1 MQSKSIT
8 IKIGKEY
15 VEVELAFDDEEI
27 EELDEEMMASYA
39 MLAAYVAG
47 DIEVTIKD
55 IDPTEHAGDRSNL
68 H

>member
-15 VEVELAFDDEEI
+15 VEVKLNFDDEEI
-27 EELDEEMMASYA
+27 EECDEEMMASYA
-39 MLAAYVAG
+39 MLAAYAAG
-47 DIEVTIKD
+47 DIEVIIKD
-55 IDPTEHAGDRSNL
+55 IDPTEHVGDRSNL